1 MISLDDVIEKVNI
14 TQRDRRMVIGIP
26 IIILILSISV
36 IALNGLSY
44 GTDLEGGTMVTLTN
58 FTMNGNELQVEL
70 RDHFGI
76 ADITVKSPN
85 NIGSGPTYIEVPS
98 SISPDEITEYFEETY
113 PGTDLSFSVFDP
125 TVSKEFKSE
134 AMKAIVLAFI
144 AMSIIVF
151 IVFRN
156 PIPSMTVV
164 FSAISDIGI
173 TVALMSVFG
182 INLTLG
188 TIAALLMVIGYSV
201 DSNILL
207 TTRLL
212 KRRGEAVAKVKS
224 AMKTGLTMTL
234 TTLSAMI
241 VLYLVSSHPTLESI
255 AIVLIF
261 ALIIDLMNTWGLNT
275 AVLLWFIE
283 RQERTGTR
291 HRRSRR

>member
-1 MISLDDVIEKVNI
+1 MMNLDDVIEKINI
-14 TQRDRRMVIGIP
+14 TSRDKR
-26 IIILILSISV
+26 ILIGLPIAILVLSLAVISF
-36 IALNGLSY
+36 NGLSY

-58 FTMNGNELQVEL
+58 FSVDGNELQSEL
-70 RDHFGI
+70 RDHYNT
-76 ADITVKSPN
+76 ADITVRSPT
-85 NIGSGPTYIEVPS
+85 NIGSGPTYIELPS
-98 SISPDEITEYFEETY
+98 EITSEDINEYFDENY

-125 TVSKEFKSE
+125 TVSSQFKSE
-134 AMKAIVLAFI
+134 AMKAIALAFI

-156 PIPSMTVV
+156 PIPSITVV
-164 FSAISDIGI
+164 LSAISDIVV
-173 TVALMSVFG
+173 TVAIMSSLG

-212 KRRGEAVAKVKS
+212 KRRGETVTKVRN

-255 AIVLIF
+255 AIVLVF
-261 ALIIDLMNTWGLNT
+261 ALAIDLMYTWMLNT
-275 AVLLWFIE
+275 GILLWYLGKHE
-283 RQERTGTR
+283 KAVKS
-291 HRRSRR
+291 RRSKR